1 MMLPTTSNG
10 NPPELRWSYE
20 GSIPSAVPK
29 TIKMH
34 TTRNIYDHTT
44 GRDLYIVLASD
55 GFDALGEG
63 FETIEEAQKI
73 ADELNREN

>member
-1 MMLPTTSNG
+1 
-10 NPPELRWSYE
+10 
-20 GSIPSAVPK
+20 
-29 TIKMH
+29 MH

-44 GRDLYIVLASD
+44 GRDLYIVLTPD